1 MDAMKNLRKWMKHH
15 PIRSKRA
22 LEILPGTISWF
33 LILFPV
39 WGSFVIPDVVAYYII
54 AFSVYWF
61 YRSITTAFMAILGYF
76 KLQTFQIYDWMGDVK
91 NFPDYRS
98 VHHIIVIPTYKEPLQ
113 TLKRTLDKLSEQT
126 FPIKNIHIMLSFED
140 REGEVAREKAAELQE
155 NYGSVFGHLWV
166 TYHPDLPGE
175 VKGKSSNT
183 SWGAKEAKRLL
194 VDAEHINIDYVTITS
209 EDADALLHP
218 SYFACLTYHFLDNP
232 ARYTTI
238 WQGILMFYNN
248 IWKVPLLVRVF
259 SSSATV
265 MNLAIVARKDR
276 LINFS
281 TYTASLKMIDKIGYW
296 DTDVIP
302 EDWRLFF
309 KAFFALDGKVSVD
322 PIFLPIMADAAEA
335 EGVWHTYTNQY
346 EQVKRWAWGV
356 SDTPYIVSKWVMAE
370 TIPFWEK
377 TIRVFRVLEDHFLW
391 PVNWFAITIGAL
403 LPPLLNKDFSR
414 TIIGKTLPQV
424 TSGILTL
431 CLLALLVMI
440 ILNSKL
446 RPRRS
451 ERSIPVISF
460 VLEALEFVTLPV
472 VGFFFSAIPGIDAHT
487 RLMLGKYI
495 EYKVTEKVTPNSE

>member
-1 MDAMKNLRKWMKHH
+1 MRRH
-15 PIRSKRA
+15 PIRFKRA
-22 LEILPGTISWF
+22 LEILPGTVSWF

-39 WGSFVIPDVVAYYII
+39 WGSFVIPNVVAYYII

-61 YRSITTAFMAILGYF
+61 YRSMTTALMAILGYF
-76 KLQTFQIYDWMGDVK
+76 KLQTFQVYDWMGDVT
-91 NFPDYRS
+91 NFPDWKRIN
-98 VHHIIVIPTYKEPLQ
+98 HIIVVPTYKEPLP
-113 TLKRTLDKLSEQT
+113 TLRRTLDKLLEQT
-126 FPIKNIHIMLSFED
+126 FPLENIHIILSFED
-140 REGEVAREKAAELQE
+140 REGEPAREKGLALQNE
-155 NYGSVFGHLWV
+155 YAKRFGNLWV
-166 TYHPDLPGE
+166 TYHPDFPGE

-183 SWGAKEAKRLL
+183 SWGAKESKRLL
-194 VDAEHINIDYVTITS
+194 IDEAKLDIDYVTITS

-218 SYFACLTYHFLDNP
+218 SYFACMTYHFLDNP

-248 IWKVPLLVRVF
+248 IWKVPLLVRIF
-259 SSSATV
+259 SSSATI
-265 MNLAIVARKDR
+265 MSLAMLARRDR

-281 TYTASLKMIDKIGYW
+281 TYTASLKMIDQIGYW

-309 KAFFALDGKVSVD
+309 KAFFALDGKVTVE
-322 PIFLPIMADAAEA
+322 PLFLPIMADAAEA
-335 EGVWHTYTNQY
+335 EGTWSTYTNQY

-356 SDTPYIVSKWVMAE
+356 SDTPYIVSRWIMAE

-403 LPPLLNKDFSR
+403 LPPFLNKDFSR

-424 TSGILTL
+424 SSGILTL

-440 ILNSKL
+440 VLNSKL
-446 RPRRS
+446 RPKRVGWRR
-451 ERSIPVISF
+451 IPVVSF
-460 VLEALEFVTLPV
+460 VIDVFEFLTLPI
-472 VGFFFSAIPGIDAHT
+472 VGFFFTAIPGIDAHT

-495 EYKVTEKVTPNSE
+495 EYKVTEKVTPKS

>member
-1 MDAMKNLRKWMKHH
+1 MRRH
-15 PIRSKRA
+15 PIRTKRF
-22 LEILPGTISWF
+22 LEILPGTVSWF

-39 WGSFVIPDVVAYYII
+39 WGSFVIPNIVAYYII

-61 YRSITTAFMAILGYF
+61 YRSMTTALMAVLGYF
-76 KLQTFQIYDWMGDVK
+76 KLKTFQVYDWLGDVK
-91 NFPDYRS
+91 NFPDWKRI
-98 VHHIIVIPTYKEPLQ
+98 HHIIVVPTYKEPLE
-113 TLKRTLDKLSEQT
+113 TLRRTLAKLEEQT
-126 FPIKNIHIMLSFED
+126 FPLKSLHIMLSFED
-140 REGEVAREKAAELQE
+140 REGKEAREKAKVLIDQH
-155 NYGSVFGHLWV
+155 GGKFGHLWV

-183 SWGAKEAKRLL
+183 SWGAKEAKRIL
-194 VDAEHINIDYVTITS
+194 VDEEGMDINYITITS

-218 SYFACLTYHFLDNP
+218 AYFACLTYHFLDNP
-232 ARYTTI
+232 ARHTTI

-259 SSSATV
+259 SSSSTI
-265 MNLAIVARKDR
+265 MSLAMLARRDR

-281 TYTASLKMIDKIGYW
+281 TYTASLKMIDAIGYW

-309 KAFFALDGKVSVD
+309 KAFFALEGRVTVE

-335 EGVWHTYTNQY
+335 EGVWKTYTNQY

-356 SDTPYIVSKWVMAE
+356 SDTPYVVSRWVMAE

-377 TIRVFRVLEDHFLW
+377 TIRVIRVLEDHFLW

-403 LPPLLNKDFSR
+403 LPPFLNEDFSR

-431 CLLALLVMI
+431 CLLALGVMI
-440 ILNSKL
+440 VLNNKL
-446 RPRRS
+446 RPRKS
-451 ERSIPVISF
+451 ERRIPLIGGL
-460 VLEALEFVTLPV
+460 LEALEFVTLPV
-472 VGFFFSAIPGIDAHT
+472 VGFFFTALPGIDAHT

-495 EYKVTEKVTPNSE
+495 EYKVTEKVMPENR